1 MKTTWE
7 TKRLEDVAELR
18 GRIGWKGLSAKEY
31 TPDGPYFLSVHSLN
45 YGDYVDFRDAFHIS
59 QERYD
64 ESPEIMLQPNDVLI
78 CKDGAGIGK
87 VGIVGKMPGPTS
99 INSSMLLIRA
109 KPNILPKYLY
119 FILQSPYFQRIVKS
133 RLEGATTPH
142 LYQRDI
148 ATFPIYLPPLEDQRK
163 IVSLLDEACDV
174 IAATT
179 ATLKAQL
186 ELVGDLKQSLLAQ
199 AFTGDLGN
207 AKISEAPAGS
217 NDNFATPKGAA
228 QVIAFAYWLHKKA
241 NRDKSY
247 KHVKAQKCLHN
258 VENIAAVD
266 LGRQPRKFP
275 YGPHDPAHMARAE
288 AWAREHEF
296 FEFVPSTSGPGLDFK
311 KLTNYDAL
319 WEEAVI
325 ALKPVNEAL
334 ERAIAPLVSMNMEE
348 AELFATVHAAWNNLL
363 IDGAE
368 ISDDAIVRE
377 ARENWDT
384 AKTNISRHKFLQTIE
399 LIKNK
404 RMQPDGAGKY
414 VGGQG
419 GLF

>member
-1 MKTTWE
+1 MNTTWE
-7 TKRLEDVAELR
+7 TKRLKDVAELR

-31 TPDGPYFLSVHSLN
+31 TPEGPYFLSVHSLN

-64 ESPEIMLQPNDVLI
+64 ESPEIMLRLNDILI

-87 VGIVGKMPGPTS
+87 VGIVGNMPGPTS

-119 FILQSPYFQRIVKS
+119 FILQSPYFQRIVQS

-148 ATFPIYLPPLEDQRK
+148 ATFPIYLPPLEDQCG
-163 IVSLLDEACDV
+163 IVSLLDEAFDAL
-174 IAATT
+174 AATT
-179 ATLKAQL
+179 TTLKAQL
-186 ELVGDLKQSLLAQ
+186 ALVSDLKQSLLAQ
-199 AFTGDLGN
+199 AFTGNLGN
-207 AKISEAPAGS
+207 TKIAAIPAGS

-228 QVIAFAYWLHKKA
+228 QIIAFAYWLHKKA

-247 KHVKAQKCLHN
+247 KHIKAQKCLHN
-258 VENIAAVD
+258 VESIGSID

-275 YGPHDPAHMARAE
+275 FGPHDPAHMARAE
-288 AWAREHEF
+288 DWAREHGF
-296 FEFVPSTSGPGLDFK
+296 FEFVPSISGPGLDFK
-311 KLTNYDAL
+311 KLINYDVL
-319 WEEAVI
+319 WQEAVEAI
-325 ALKPVNEAL
+325 KPVEDAL
-334 ERAIAPLVSMNMEE
+334 ELAIAPLISMNMEE

-363 IDGAE
+363 RDGMA

-384 AKTNISRHKFLQTIE
+384 AKTNIPRHKFLNTIE
-399 LIKNK
+399 LIKKK
-404 RMQPDGAGKY
+404 RLQPDGSAKY